1 MLIYGRNPVLEA
13 LREGQVSRLW
23 VARGVEGWLLRELK
37 ALEAEYELVPRIELD
52 QMVRTTAHQGLVAE
66 IEEATYADPEAPF
79 RLAKERGEQVLL
91 VVLDGVTDPRN
102 YGALIRS
109 AFALGAHGVITE
121 ERRSAPLSALVLKA
135 SAGTARKIPLVQVK
149 NIARYLE
156 QLKEQGVWVYGTS
169 GKANKTIA
177 ELDYRRPLAIVI
189 GSEGEGMRR
198 LVTEHCDELAR
209 IPLAQ
214 GAESLNAAVALG
226 VVLYQVGLGR
236 GMG

>member
-13 LREGQVSRLW
+13 LREGQVGQVW
-23 VARGVEGWLLRELK
+23 VAKGVEAWLLKELDK
-37 ALEAEYELVPRIELD
+37 LGAAYKLVPRIELD
-52 QMVRTTAHQGLVAE
+52 QMVRTTQHQGLVAE
-66 IEEATYADPEAPF
+66 IEEAAYSDPEAPF
-79 RLAKERGEQVLL
+79 RLAQKRGEQVLL
-91 VVLDGVTDPRN
+91 VVLDGITDPRN

-109 AFALGAHGVITE
+109 AFALGAHGVVSE

-156 QLKEQGVWVYGTS
+156 QLKERNVWVYGMS
-169 GKANKTIA
+169 GKASKTIDQ
-177 ELDYRRPLAIVI
+177 LDYQRPLAIVI

-198 LVTEHCDELAR
+198 LVAEHCDELAR
-209 IPLAQ
+209 IPLAE

-226 VVLYQVGLGR
+226 VVLYQVGLARR
-236 GMG
+236 GG